1 MITQLKFAG
10 IPVDDADR
18 ALAFYTTKLGFEVA
32 TYQPMGPGRRWIE
45 LRIANTPT
53 RVVLFTPDGH
63 EDRVGTF
70 FNGAFACD
78 DVEATHRQLS
88 ARGVAFVEP
97 PTAQPWG
104 TFAKFRDSEGNVFV
118 LSSSRG

>member
-10 IPVDDADR
+10 IPVADSER
-18 ALAFYTTKLGFEVA
+18 ALAFWTDKMGFHVA
-32 TYQPMGPGRRWIE
+32 TDQPMGPGKRWIE
-45 LRIANTPT
+45 LRIAHSST

-70 FNGAFACD
+70 FNGSFQCD
-78 DVEATHRQLS
+78 DVEATYRQLS
-88 ARGVAFVEP
+88 ARGVEFLDP

-104 TFAKFRDSEGNVFV
+104 TFARFADSEGNSFI
-118 LSSSRG
+118 LSSG